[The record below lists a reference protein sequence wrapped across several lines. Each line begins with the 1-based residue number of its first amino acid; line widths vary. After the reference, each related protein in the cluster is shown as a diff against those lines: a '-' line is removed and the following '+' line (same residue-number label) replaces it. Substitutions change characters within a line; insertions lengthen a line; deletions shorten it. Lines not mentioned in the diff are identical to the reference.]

1 MPFSLGEKRTLDC
14 QYGTKY
20 YKSKPH
26 SSDRVFLQGTRKKGC
41 QAHIQILEFCIYPQ
55 YGVKNFLPHV
65 QQKYN
70 HKVNMLEYCQS
81 MDVSGVWG
89 TEIEILAVATLLQA
103 PIYTYTSTGKP
114 GSYRWVRYSP
124 LSHPNQVV
132 CDYVACIHKLV
143 HLHKSPDYHLE
154 LFHFDSCHYDLIV
167 PEDPSCSH
175 PSLSNYV
182 CTIVC
187 E

>member
-1 MPFSLGEKRTLDC
+1 
-14 QYGTKY
+14 
-20 YKSKPH
+20 
-26 SSDRVFLQGTRKKGC
+26 
-41 QAHIQILEFCIYPQ
+41 
-55 YGVKNFLPHV
+55 
-65 QQKYN
+65 
-70 HKVNMLEYCQS
+70 MLEYCQS

-143 HLHKSPDYHLE
+143 HLHKSPDCIP
-154 LFHFDSCHYDLIV
+154 FRTFSF
-167 PEDPSCSH
+167 
-175 PSLSNYV
+175 
-182 CTIVC
+182 
-187 E
+187 